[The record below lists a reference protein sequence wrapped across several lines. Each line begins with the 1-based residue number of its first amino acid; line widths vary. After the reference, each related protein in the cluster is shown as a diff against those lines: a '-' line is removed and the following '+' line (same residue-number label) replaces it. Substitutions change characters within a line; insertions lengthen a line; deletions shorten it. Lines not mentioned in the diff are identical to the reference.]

1 MFFGHSFG
9 QNPPPGSQAASNLR
23 HRCEKYTK
31 TNGFCVSYF
40 SQKFS
45 KGRNQYPHKRGK
57 AGFADPHM
65 RALSKN

>member
-1 MFFGHSFG
+1 MFFGNSFG

-23 HRCEKYTK
+23 HQCEKDTK

-45 KGRNQYPHKRGK
+45 KGRNKYPH
-57 AGFADPHM
+57 
-65 RALSKN
+65 